1 MQNPSPIQL
10 LSDPPNL
17 NQIDF
22 TQATIDTKKA
32 YLKAL
37 SHWQKQLLKVQHA
50 YFHQN
55 RRAIIVFEGWDASGK
70 GGAIRRLTEKLD
82 PRGFRVYPIS
92 APSPEEQ
99 SRHYLYRFQK
109 HLPPGGR
116 IVIFDRSYYGR
127 VLVERVEGFATAA
140 QWQRAY
146 QEINEFERQ
155 LTDDDTRIIKLFL
168 HISQEEQL
176 TRFEERLNNPY
187 KRWKLTLEDIRNR
200 DRWAEYEI
208 AINDMLAKTSTEKA
222 AWHLIAAN
230 HKWYTRVTVLEKIVE
245 ALADGVDITPPPID
259 RTLMETAMQQLGIGH
274 ALANKEKE
282 KEKE

>member
-22 TQATIDTKKA
+22 TQATINTKKA
-32 YLKAL
+32 YQKAL
-37 SHWQKQLLKVQHA
+37 SHWQNQLLKVQHA

-92 APSPEEQ
+92 APNPEEQ

-127 VLVERVEGFATAA
+127 VLVERVEGFASTP

-155 LTDDDTRIIKLFL
+155 LMDDDTRIIKLFL
-168 HISQEEQL
+168 HITPEEQL

-200 DRWAEYEI
+200 DRWADYEI

-245 ALADGVDITPPPID
+245 ALGDGVDITPPPID

-274 ALANKEKE
+274 ALANKEE
-282 KEKE
+282 E